1 MSGSHL
7 ACRPSPFKNVHHI
20 VKLCTAGSSY
30 PVPPRALKSAA
41 SCENRP
47 ANIPIFLEKPVVVR
61 AGAAT
66 SVDDTSGSSGGGS
79 SDKTVAIGVGVAAVV
94 FALLAVLL
102 AALLLRWH
110 RRQKSAA
117 TARNTADA
125 EAKAVVRKISEASQ
139 LQDPLVVR
147 CSAVRRL
154 VQSKQHST

>member
-1 MSGSHL
+1 MSACHL
-7 ACRPSPFKNVHHI
+7 ACRPNPFNNIHQI
-20 VKLCTAGSSY
+20 ANLCTAGSSY
-30 PVPPRALKSAA
+30 PVPPRTLKSAA

-47 ANIPIFLEKPVVVR
+47 ASIPVFLEKPVVVR

-66 SVDDTSGSSGGGS
+66 SDRTSGSGGGGS
-79 SDKTVAIGVGVAAVV
+79 SDKTVAIAVGVAAVA

-117 TARNTADA
+117 AAQTNADA

-147 CSAVRRL
+147 CFAVRRL
-154 VQSKQHST
+154 LQSKQHST